1 MRVWVHILIVAF
13 TVALIAV
20 FIAYRS
26 KSVVLLSQDKAFQVA
41 SKVSATPFTINPA
54 EMEEAVDSTKLFDRN
69 SLGVGL
75 KKIQIEILDST
86 GLEALNYG
94 VLVNSQTQAKKIA
107 YGYKI
112 DKQNK
117 LLTVQIA
124 VDFSAYPN
132 KVDREA
138 ILNKWVL
145 LAIKQISQNRFD
157 RESMVGILNESM
169 SLEPAQIPKIITQIQ

>member
-1 MRVWVHILIVAF
+1 MRFWVSISIVVFA
-13 TVALIAV
+13 VALIAV
-20 FIAYRS
+20 SVIYRS
-26 KSVVLLSQDKAFQVA
+26 RLTALFPQDKTFQVA

-54 EMEEAVDSTKLFDRN
+54 EMQEAVDSTKLFDRN
-69 SLGVGL
+69 SLGAGL

-169 SLEPAQIPKIITQIQ
+169 SLEPAQIPKIITQVQ

>member
-1 MRVWVHILIVAF
+1 MRFWASISVVSFAV
-13 TVALIAV
+13 VLIAV
-20 FIAYRS
+20 SVVYRS
-26 KSVVLLSQDKAFQVA
+26 RLTALFPQSKIFQVV
-41 SKVSATPFTINPA
+41 SKVPAARFAINPA
-54 EMEEAVDSTKLFDRN
+54 EMQKAVDSTKLFDG
-69 SLGVGL
+69 SSPGAGL
-75 KKIQIEILDST
+75 EKIQIEILDGT

-94 VLVNSQTQAKKIA
+94 VLANSQTQAKKIA
-107 YGYKI
+107 YGYRI
-112 DKQNK
+112 DQQDK
-117 LLTVQIA
+117 LLIVQIA

-169 SLEPAQIPKIITQIQ
+169 SLEPAQIPKIITQVQ